1 MVRLV
6 ELFRFKQDPKNGS
19 VKPKMRKKQ
28 RKLPPGQRLL
38 RIVALAL
45 CFVCATCIYIPA
57 DTYQPVTEK
66 AYAITMPSLV
76 PPFFLTH
83 TLQDLELRIKLLSD
97 KPNLHLGAFAIE
109 PSSGRF
115 ANVNGYESFAAA
127 SMIKVPVLV
136 KLLAAIDKGD
146 VDPDEILTLRS
157 DLIGGGSG
165 FLQWRPVGSRVSLK
179 EAMETMIIFS
189 DNTATNLIIDRLGG
203 KDACNRDFAFW
214 GLNKTY
220 ICNWLPDLE
229 GTNKTS
235 PYDLVQLLARV
246 DKGDLLSPAG
256 RQKMLAIMEKT
267 RIKTLLPA
275 GMPPG
280 LKISHKTGDIG
291 SLVGDCGIITTQQG
305 KRIIA
310 CVQVARPHND
320 RRANELIR
328 QTARLIYSDM
338 LGDGTEYNPAP
349 QIAQHGKKQHDSS
362 RIAHHR
368 SSRNRVY

>member
-1 MVRLV
+1 
-6 ELFRFKQDPKNGS
+6 
-19 VKPKMRKKQ
+19 
-28 RKLPPGQRLL
+28 
-38 RIVALAL
+38 
-45 CFVCATCIYIPA
+45 
-57 DTYQPVTEK
+57 
-66 AYAITMPSLV
+66 
-76 PPFFLTH
+76 
-83 TLQDLELRIKLLSD
+83 
-97 KPNLHLGAFAIE
+97 
-109 PSSGRF
+109 
-115 ANVNGYESFAAA
+115 
-127 SMIKVPVLV
+127 MIKVPVLV
-136 KLLAAIDKGD
+136 KLLAAIDSGD

-165 FLQWRPVGSRVSLK
+165 FLQWRPVGSKVSLK

-214 GLNKTY
+214 GLNQTY
-220 ICNWLPDLE
+220 ICNWLPDLD

-246 DKGDLLSPAG
+246 DKGDLLSANS
-256 RQKMLAIMEKT
+256 RQRMLAIMEKT

-291 SLVGDCGIITTQQG
+291 SLVGDCGIITTEQG

-310 CVQVARPHND
+310 CVQVSRPHND

-328 QTARLIYSDM
+328 QTARLIYNDM
-338 LGDGTEYNPAP
+338 LNDGKEFNPP
-349 QIAQHGKKQHDSS
+349 VQIAQRRRHRNGGS
-362 RIAHHR
+362 RIANRR
-368 SSRNRVY
+368 SREKPVY

>member
-1 MVRLV
+1 M
-6 ELFRFKQDPKNGS
+6 
-19 VKPKMRKKQ
+19 
-28 RKLPPGQRLL
+28 PPGQRLL

-45 CFVCATCIYIPA
+45 CFVSATCIYIPA
-57 DTYQPVTEK
+57 DTSEPAKEK
-66 AYAITMPSLV
+66 KAAITMPSLV

-97 KPNLHLGAFAIE
+97 KPNLHLGAFAVE
-109 PSSGRF
+109 PNTGRF
-115 ANVNGYESFAAA
+115 ATVNGYESFAAA

-136 KLLAAIDKGD
+136 KLLAAIDSGD

-165 FLQWRPVGSRVSLK
+165 FLQWRPVGSKVSLK

-214 GLNKTY
+214 GLNQTY
-220 ICNWLPDLE
+220 ICNWLPDLD

-246 DKGDLLSPAG
+246 DKGDLLSANS
-256 RQKMLAIMEKT
+256 RQRMLAIMEKT

-291 SLVGDCGIITTQQG
+291 SLVGDCGIITTEQG

-310 CVQVARPHND
+310 CVQVSRPHND

-328 QTARLIYSDM
+328 QTARLIYNDM
-338 LGDGTEYNPAP
+338 LNDGKEFNPP
-349 QIAQHGKKQHDSS
+349 VQIAQRRRHRNGGS
-362 RIAHHR
+362 RIANRR
-368 SSRNRVY
+368 SREKPVY